1 MEEIKFKLLI
11 KNNNFAVY
19 DIFLKYRKYYVGK
32 VYFIKVNNEVI
43 VKYNF
48 KNTEFDSMI
57 GMIMLND
64 ILNIGLR
71 EFKDVKISKINTKK
85 EGYIDCYINS
95 FNVSKINDKKL
106 NKLIR
111 IIIGLVILIVVIIQG
126 NLFDNV
132 SNATASIND
141 SAKSDKIDAK
151 VKENFSVSFID
162 VGQADSVLI
171 RNGNY
176 NMLIDAGNN
185 EDGEKLVNYFKS
197 LGIEEFTYVFATH
210 PHEDHI
216 GGMDDII
223 NNFKIDNYYMSNKL
237 STTKTFMDVL
247 DALDGRNL
255 KYTVPNKG
263 DTLKLGDANIKVI
276 YPGDDKSNI
285 NDSSI
290 VLKITYGK
298 NSFLLTGDATSN
310 VERKIYN
317 EDIKS
322 DVLKVAHHGSSYSS
336 TDVFLDR
343 VKPYYAVISVGKNNI
358 YNHPS
363 NKTLE
368 KLNKRNIKVYRTD
381 LDGTIVFIS
390 DGDNLSVQTLETDTN
405 G

>member
-1 MEEIKFKLLI
+1 M
-11 KNNNFAVY
+11 
-19 DIFLKYRKYYVGK
+19 
-32 VYFIKVNNEVI
+32 
-43 VKYNF
+43 
-48 KNTEFDSMI
+48 
-57 GMIMLND
+57 
-64 ILNIGLR
+64 
-71 EFKDVKISKINTKK
+71 
-85 EGYIDCYINS
+85 
-95 FNVSKINDKKL
+95 NDKKL
-106 NKLIR
+106 NKLIK
-111 IIIGLVILIVVIIQG
+111 IIIGLVILIVITIQG

-141 SAKSDKIDAK
+141 SNKSDKIDAK
-151 VKENFSVSFID
+151 VNENFSVSFID

-290 VLKITYGK
+290 VLKVTYGK

-336 TDVFLDR
+336 TDVFLDK

-390 DGDNLSVQTLETDTN
+390 DGDNLSVKALKTDTN

>member
-1 MEEIKFKLLI
+1 M
-11 KNNNFAVY
+11 
-19 DIFLKYRKYYVGK
+19 
-32 VYFIKVNNEVI
+32 
-43 VKYNF
+43 
-48 KNTEFDSMI
+48 
-57 GMIMLND
+57 
-64 ILNIGLR
+64 
-71 EFKDVKISKINTKK
+71 
-85 EGYIDCYINS
+85 
-95 FNVSKINDKKL
+95 NDKKL

-141 SAKSDKIDAK
+141 STKSDKIDAK

-310 VERKIYN
+310 VERRIYN

-390 DGDNLSVQTLETDTN
+390 DGDNLSVKALKTDTN

>member
-1 MEEIKFKLLI
+1 M
-11 KNNNFAVY
+11 NY
-19 DIFLKYRKYYVGK
+19 
-32 VYFIKVNNEVI
+32 
-43 VKYNF
+43 
-48 KNTEFDSMI
+48 
-57 GMIMLND
+57 
-64 ILNIGLR
+64 
-71 EFKDVKISKINTKK
+71 
-85 EGYIDCYINS
+85 
-95 FNVSKINDKKL
+95 KKL
-106 NKLIR
+106 NKLIK
-111 IIIGLVILIVVIIQG
+111 IIIGLVILIVITIQG

-141 SAKSDKIDAK
+141 STKSDKIDAK

-255 KYTVPNKG
+255 EYTVPNKG

-336 TDVFLDR
+336 TDVFLDK

-390 DGDNLSVQTLETDTN
+390 DGDNLSVKALKTDTN

>member
-1 MEEIKFKLLI
+1 M
-11 KNNNFAVY
+11 
-19 DIFLKYRKYYVGK
+19 
-32 VYFIKVNNEVI
+32 
-43 VKYNF
+43 
-48 KNTEFDSMI
+48 
-57 GMIMLND
+57 
-64 ILNIGLR
+64 
-71 EFKDVKISKINTKK
+71 
-85 EGYIDCYINS
+85 
-95 FNVSKINDKKL
+95 NDKKL
-106 NKLIR
+106 NKLIK
-111 IIIGLVILIVVIIQG
+111 IIIGLVILIFITIQG

-141 SAKSDKIDAK
+141 SIKSDKIDAK
-151 VKENFSVSFID
+151 VNENFSVSFID

-247 DALDGRNL
+247 YALDGRNL

-336 TDVFLDR
+336 TDVFLDK

-363 NKTLE
+363 NKALE

-390 DGDNLSVQTLETDTN
+390 DGDNLSVKALKTDTN

>member
-1 MEEIKFKLLI
+1 M
-11 KNNNFAVY
+11 
-19 DIFLKYRKYYVGK
+19 
-32 VYFIKVNNEVI
+32 
-43 VKYNF
+43 
-48 KNTEFDSMI
+48 
-57 GMIMLND
+57 
-64 ILNIGLR
+64 
-71 EFKDVKISKINTKK
+71 
-85 EGYIDCYINS
+85 
-95 FNVSKINDKKL
+95 NDKKL

-141 SAKSDKIDAK
+141 STKSDKIDAK
-151 VKENFSVSFID
+151 VNENFSVSFID

-176 NMLIDAGNN
+176 NMLVDAGNN

>member
-1 MEEIKFKLLI
+1 M
-11 KNNNFAVY
+11 
-19 DIFLKYRKYYVGK
+19 
-32 VYFIKVNNEVI
+32 
-43 VKYNF
+43 
-48 KNTEFDSMI
+48 
-57 GMIMLND
+57 
-64 ILNIGLR
+64 
-71 EFKDVKISKINTKK
+71 
-85 EGYIDCYINS
+85 
-95 FNVSKINDKKL
+95 NDKKL

-141 SAKSDKIDAK
+141 STKSDKIDAK
-151 VKENFSVSFID
+151 VEENFSVSFID
-162 VGQADSVLI
+162 VGQADSILI

-390 DGDNLSVQTLETDTN
+390 DGDNLSVKALKTDTN

>member
-1 MEEIKFKLLI
+1 M
-11 KNNNFAVY
+11 
-19 DIFLKYRKYYVGK
+19 
-32 VYFIKVNNEVI
+32 
-43 VKYNF
+43 
-48 KNTEFDSMI
+48 
-57 GMIMLND
+57 
-64 ILNIGLR
+64 
-71 EFKDVKISKINTKK
+71 
-85 EGYIDCYINS
+85 
-95 FNVSKINDKKL
+95 NDKKL
-106 NKLIR
+106 NKLIK
-111 IIIGLVILIVVIIQG
+111 IIIGLVILIVITIQG

-141 SAKSDKIDAK
+141 STKSDKIDAK
-151 VKENFSVSFID
+151 VNENFSVSFID

-171 RNGNY
+171 KNGNY

-336 TDVFLDR
+336 TDVFLDK

-390 DGDNLSVQTLETDTN
+390 DGDNLSVKALKTDTN

>member
-1 MEEIKFKLLI
+1 M
-11 KNNNFAVY
+11 
-19 DIFLKYRKYYVGK
+19 
-32 VYFIKVNNEVI
+32 
-43 VKYNF
+43 
-48 KNTEFDSMI
+48 
-57 GMIMLND
+57 
-64 ILNIGLR
+64 
-71 EFKDVKISKINTKK
+71 
-85 EGYIDCYINS
+85 
-95 FNVSKINDKKL
+95 NDKKL
-106 NKLIR
+106 NKLIK

-141 SAKSDKIDAK
+141 STKSDKIDAK
-151 VKENFSVSFID
+151 VMENFSVSFID

-381 LDGTIVFIS
+381 LDGTITFTS
-390 DGDNLSVQTLETDTN
+390 DGENLSVQTLETDTN

>member
-1 MEEIKFKLLI
+1 M
-11 KNNNFAVY
+11 
-19 DIFLKYRKYYVGK
+19 
-32 VYFIKVNNEVI
+32 
-43 VKYNF
+43 
-48 KNTEFDSMI
+48 
-57 GMIMLND
+57 
-64 ILNIGLR
+64 
-71 EFKDVKISKINTKK
+71 
-85 EGYIDCYINS
+85 
-95 FNVSKINDKKL
+95 NDKKL
-106 NKLIR
+106 NKLIK
-111 IIIGLVILIVVIIQG
+111 IIIGLVILIVVTIQG

-141 SAKSDKIDAK
+141 STKSDKIDAK
-151 VKENFSVSFID
+151 AKENFSVSFID

-336 TDVFLDR
+336 TDVFLDK

-390 DGDNLSVQTLETDTN
+390 DGDNLSVKALKTDTN

>member
-1 MEEIKFKLLI
+1 M
-11 KNNNFAVY
+11 
-19 DIFLKYRKYYVGK
+19 
-32 VYFIKVNNEVI
+32 
-43 VKYNF
+43 
-48 KNTEFDSMI
+48 
-57 GMIMLND
+57 
-64 ILNIGLR
+64 
-71 EFKDVKISKINTKK
+71 
-85 EGYIDCYINS
+85 
-95 FNVSKINDKKL
+95 NDKKL

-111 IIIGLVILIVVIIQG
+111 IIIGFVILIVVTIQG

-141 SAKSDKIDAK
+141 STKSDKIDAK

-247 DALDGRNL
+247 DALDGCNL

-381 LDGTIVFIS
+381 LDGTIRRTMMSYF
-390 DGDNLSVQTLETDTN
+390 
-405 G
+405 

>member
-1 MEEIKFKLLI
+1 M
-11 KNNNFAVY
+11 
-19 DIFLKYRKYYVGK
+19 
-32 VYFIKVNNEVI
+32 
-43 VKYNF
+43 
-48 KNTEFDSMI
+48 
-57 GMIMLND
+57 
-64 ILNIGLR
+64 
-71 EFKDVKISKINTKK
+71 
-85 EGYIDCYINS
+85 
-95 FNVSKINDKKL
+95 NDKKL
-106 NKLIR
+106 NKLIK
-111 IIIGLVILIVVIIQG
+111 IIIGLVILIVVTIQG

-141 SAKSDKIDAK
+141 STKSDKIDAK
-151 VKENFSVSFID
+151 VNENFSVSFID

-336 TDVFLDR
+336 TDVFLDK

-390 DGDNLSVQTLETDTN
+390 DGDNLSVKALKTDTN

>member
-1 MEEIKFKLLI
+1 M
-11 KNNNFAVY
+11 
-19 DIFLKYRKYYVGK
+19 
-32 VYFIKVNNEVI
+32 
-43 VKYNF
+43 
-48 KNTEFDSMI
+48 
-57 GMIMLND
+57 
-64 ILNIGLR
+64 
-71 EFKDVKISKINTKK
+71 
-85 EGYIDCYINS
+85 
-95 FNVSKINDKKL
+95 NDKKL

-141 SAKSDKIDAK
+141 STKSDKIDAK
-151 VKENFSVSFID
+151 VERNLSVSFID
-162 VGQADSVLI
+162 VGQADSILI

-390 DGDNLSVQTLETDTN
+390 DGDNLSVKALKTDTN

>member
-1 MEEIKFKLLI
+1 M
-11 KNNNFAVY
+11 
-19 DIFLKYRKYYVGK
+19 
-32 VYFIKVNNEVI
+32 
-43 VKYNF
+43 
-48 KNTEFDSMI
+48 
-57 GMIMLND
+57 
-64 ILNIGLR
+64 
-71 EFKDVKISKINTKK
+71 
-85 EGYIDCYINS
+85 
-95 FNVSKINDKKL
+95 NDKKL

-111 IIIGLVILIVVIIQG
+111 IIIGFVILIVVTIQG

-141 SAKSDKIDAK
+141 STKSYKIDAK
-151 VKENFSVSFID
+151 VKKNFSVSFID

-390 DGDNLSVQTLETDTN
+390 DGDNLSVKALKTDTN

>member
-1 MEEIKFKLLI
+1 M
-11 KNNNFAVY
+11 
-19 DIFLKYRKYYVGK
+19 
-32 VYFIKVNNEVI
+32 
-43 VKYNF
+43 
-48 KNTEFDSMI
+48 
-57 GMIMLND
+57 
-64 ILNIGLR
+64 
-71 EFKDVKISKINTKK
+71 
-85 EGYIDCYINS
+85 
-95 FNVSKINDKKL
+95 NDKKL
-106 NKLIR
+106 NKLIK
-111 IIIGLVILIVVIIQG
+111 IIIGLVILIVITIQG
-126 NLFDNV
+126 NLFDNI

-141 SAKSDKIDAK
+141 STKSDKIDAK
-151 VKENFSVSFID
+151 VNENFSVSFID

-255 KYTVPNKG
+255 KYMVPNKG

-290 VLKITYGK
+290 VLKVTYGK

-336 TDVFLDR
+336 TDVFLDK

-368 KLNKRNIKVYRTD
+368 KLNKRNIKVYKTD

-390 DGDNLSVQTLETDTN
+390 DGENLSAKALKTDTN

>member
-1 MEEIKFKLLI
+1 M
-11 KNNNFAVY
+11 NY
-19 DIFLKYRKYYVGK
+19 
-32 VYFIKVNNEVI
+32 
-43 VKYNF
+43 
-48 KNTEFDSMI
+48 
-57 GMIMLND
+57 
-64 ILNIGLR
+64 
-71 EFKDVKISKINTKK
+71 
-85 EGYIDCYINS
+85 
-95 FNVSKINDKKL
+95 KKL
-106 NKLIR
+106 NKLIK
-111 IIIGLVILIVVIIQG
+111 IIIGLVILIVVTIQG

-141 SAKSDKIDAK
+141 STKSDKIDAK
-151 VKENFSVSFID
+151 AKENFSVSFID

-263 DTLKLGDANIKVI
+263 DTLKFGDANIKVI

-336 TDVFLDR
+336 TDVFLDK

-390 DGDNLSVQTLETDTN
+390 DGDNLSVKALKTDTN